1 MPRNSRFRRR
11 PNNTGTVVKLSGKRR
26 SPFCARV
33 MSDERDIITGKKKQI
48 CIGTFATR
56 EEALNALSIYSLKR
70 SNAITNEE
78 ARNLAPDLF
87 DKIQKKAQK
96 KIPTFKEIYEILD
109 AEEFSKLS
117 NSARKGYKAWI
128 KHFKSIYDRPINNIT
143 LADLQFVFD
152 NDSSK
157 NGTQAHMKVL
167 CCKIFEYAVIHQ
179 HISRDDDYTSYIKI
193 ADYKQSTKHFAFDI
207 EEIKKLQSADTPET
221 HLMLIYIYTG
231 LRVGE
236 LLHINRDNIHIDEK
250 CDDDGTERLIS
261 YIVTGSK
268 TAAGKNRIVP
278 IHNDIKQFVIDELI
292 EKEKR
297 LIDVS
302 YEWGFNKNIMPMINN
317 MLNTN
322 HTMHDT
328 RVTFASLCQLY
339 KVDVYAR
346 KKILGHKLKD
356 ITFDIYT
363 KASKNRL
370 WTEVN
375 KIKL

>member
-1 MPRNSRFRRR
+1 MPRKTRFGRR
-11 PNNTGTVVKLSGKRR
+11 PNNSGTVVKLSGKRR
-26 SPFCARV
+26 NPYCARV

-87 DKIQKKAQK
+87 EKIQEKTQK

-152 NDSSK
+152 NDGSK
-157 NGTQAHMKVL
+157 NGTQVHMKVL
-167 CCKIFEYAVIHQ
+167 CSKIFEYAVIHQ
-179 HISRDDDYTSYIKI
+179 FISRDDDYTSYIKI
-193 ADYKQSTKHFAFDI
+193 ADYKQSTKHYPFTVD
-207 EEIKKLQSADTPET
+207 EIKKLKASNTSET
-221 HLMLIYIYTG
+221 HLILIYIYTG

-236 LLHINRDNIHIDEK
+236 LLYINRDNIHINEP
-250 CDDDGTERLIS
+250 CNDDGVDRVIS

-363 KASKNRL
+363 TASKNRL
-370 WTEVN
+370 WTEIN